1 MAKKASA
8 KKTTAKKAAAK
19 RSTSRAGSAPSSLRQ
34 IVFVG
39 GMPTVAFSDVEPAD
53 EVASQL
59 GLTKPKVDGEAS
71 PRSAVRS
78 FAAVTEAVP
87 TPLMHAPSEAA
98 LTPAVT
104 ARLKSAVADFGA
116 ELMQQYPD
124 VVSVGYG
131 LKVSNGKLT
140 NIPTIVCAVIRK
152 EDDESAIADGALLP
166 KSVGGFP
173 VDVVSAPR
181 PRALQVKGGGKGNYT
196 NSATISDKQGTLG
209 GIVFIDG
216 WPCAISN
223 HHVWGGATRAEVY
236 YPVSRRNRIGY
247 VLRVDRQLD
256 AVVAL
261 LDGRGF
267 DSYTRFLQ
275 TPRGLRAIQRASEPV
290 VGSRVSKTGATTDLT
305 EGVVAQV
312 AGDSYYVVPLAGA
325 TGQVSDGGDS
335 GSIVVNSNDEAV
347 GLLWG
352 GDDFSR
358 PGRDDYFAMK
368 SMVRIQE
375 SLGFVWTP

>member
-19 RSTSRAGSAPSSLRQ
+19 RPTSRAGSAPSSPRQ

-39 GMPTVAFSDVEPAD
+39 GMPTVASSEVESAD
-53 EVASQL
+53 EVAKQL
-59 GLTKPKVDGEAS
+59 GLAKPKIDGGVS
-71 PRSAVRS
+71 PQTAARS
-78 FAAVTEAVP
+78 FESVTEAVAAP
-87 TPLMHAPSEAA
+87 AMHAPSEAV

-104 ARLKSAVADFGA
+104 ARLKSTVADFGA
-116 ELMQQYPD
+116 ELMRQFPD

-131 LKVSNGKLT
+131 LKISNGQLT

-181 PRALQVKGGGKGNYT
+181 PMALQVKGGGKGNYS
-196 NSATISDKQGTLG
+196 NSATISNEMGTLG

-247 VLRVDRQLD
+247 VLRVDTRLD

-267 DSYTRFLQ
+267 DSYTRFLD
-275 TPRGLRAIQRASEPV
+275 TPRGPRAIRRSSEPV
-290 VGSRVSKTGATTDLT
+290 LGSRVSKTGATTGLT
-305 EGVVAQV
+305 EGVVAQA

-335 GSIVVNSNDEAV
+335 GSIVVDSNDEAV

-352 GDDFSR
+352 GDILRR
-358 PGRDDYFAMK
+358 PGQGDYFAMR